1 MLGAVEHGIIKQI
14 HLLNLSITDI
24 INPLQLL
31 NTLNARYLN
40 LLFLID
46 FLSVS
51 HSFLLM
57 IEKKFAKVIF
67 HRNS

>member
-14 HLLNLSITDI
+14 NLLNLSITDI

-46 FLSVS
+46 FLPVS
-51 HSFLLM
+51 HSFMLM
-57 IEKKFAKVIF
+57 IETKFAKVIF